1 MSTYWQIA
9 TGSYG
14 RDYSDLFLKFG
25 IAFFGAGAAR
35 LEEINIGDTV
45 ILKQGITGIRAA
57 GKVVQRDGEHR
68 GNHYHYQDLPDKK
81 DKEWLLDIDGWDLPA
96 WCYVDWRV
104 PDGDK
109 AVSVPGL
116 TRGTIRR
123 ANQPGP
129 QKKADEILAT
139 DHPPKETEHKG
150 PEETKL
156 VAVEELLEELDRENL
171 SALLDDEL
179 KNKIKKIQDLAI
191 YYRDHYPWNHNIP
204 EHEARTFLVV
214 PLLLALGWSEEQIKI
229 ELSGGNRKRIDIACF
244 SQPYKKCEEPR
255 ENCVAII
262 ETKGFASGLDYAQK
276 QANSYSDN
284 FPNCK
289 ALITTNGYFYKIYLK
304 DEKGS
309 FHIDSYDPS
318 AYINLLNLR
327 DKYPLNPKEG
337 NGALDA
343 IKWLLPN
350 NLIQTA

>member
-9 TGSYG
+9 AGSDG

-25 IAFFGAGAAR
+25 MAFFGARAER
-35 LEEINIGDTV
+35 LKNINVGDTV
-45 ILKQGITGIRAA
+45 ILKQGIKGISAA
-57 GKVVQRDGEHR
+57 GKVVQRDGRHS
-68 GNHYHYQDLPDKK
+68 GNHYEDPPDKK
-81 DKEWLLDIDGWDLPA
+81 DKEWLLDVDGWDLPA

-104 PDGDK
+104 LDGNKDI
-109 AVSVPGL
+109 SGL

-129 QKKADEILAT
+129 QKEADKILAT
-139 DHPPKETEHKG
+139 GRPPKETEHKG
-150 PEETKL
+150 PEETKP
-156 VAVEELLEELDRENL
+156 VKNQELLEMLVREGLDKSFAN
-171 SALLDDEL
+171 EL
-179 KNKIKKIQDLAI
+179 KNKIKKIQDLAG
-191 YYRDHYPWNHNIP
+191 YYRKNYPWNHNIP

-214 PLLLALGWSEEQIKI
+214 PLLLAFGWSEKQIKI

-327 DKYPLNPKEG
+327 DKYPLNPKKG

>member
-9 TGSYG
+9 AGSYG

-45 ILKQGITGIRAA
+45 ILKQGITGISAA

-68 GNHYHYQDLPDKK
+68 GNHYQDLPDKK
-81 DKEWLLDIDGWDLPA
+81 DKEWLLDVDGWDLPA

-104 PDGDK
+104 PDGDE
-109 AVSVPGL
+109 AIFVPGL

-129 QKKADEILAT
+129 QKEADEILAT
-139 DHPPKETEHKG
+139 GHPPKETEHKG
-150 PEETKL
+150 PEETKPVADQELSETL
-156 VAVEELLEELDRENL
+156 VREGFRTS
-171 SALLDDEL
+171 SANEL
-179 KNKIKKIQDLAI
+179 KNKIKDIRDLAR
-191 YYRDHYPWNHNIP
+191 YYRENYDWNANIL

-214 PLLLALGWSEEQIKI
+214 PLLLALGWSEQRIKI
-229 ELSGGNRKRIDIACF
+229 ELANVDIAYF
-244 SQPYKKCEEPR
+244 SKPYKNWKESR

-262 ETKGFASGLDYAQK
+262 ETKGFASGLDYARD
-276 QANSYSDN
+276 QAKSYSDN

-289 ALITTNGYFYKIYLK
+289 ALITTNGYCYKIYLK

-309 FHIDSYDPS
+309 FPQDSYDPS
-318 AYINLLNLR
+318 AYINLLNPR
-327 DKYPLNPKEG
+327 DQYPLNPKEG

-350 NLIQTA
+350 SLIQIA

>member
-9 TGSYG
+9 AGSYG

-25 IAFFGAGAAR
+25 MAFFGAGATR
-35 LEEINIGDTV
+35 LENINIGDTI
-45 ILKQGITGIRAA
+45 ILKRGITAISAA

-68 GNHYHYQDLPDKK
+68 GNHYDSSDKK
-81 DKEWLLDIDGWDLPA
+81 DKEWLLDVDGWDLPA

-109 AVSVPGL
+109 EAIPIPGL

-129 QKKADEILAT
+129 QKEADKILAT
-139 DHPPKETEHKG
+139 GRPPKEIEHKG

-156 VAVEELLEELDRENL
+156 VADQELLETLVREGL
-171 SALLDDEL
+171 STSFANEL
-179 KNKIKKIQDLAI
+179 KNKIRNIRDLAR
-191 YYRDHYPWNHNIP
+191 YYRENYDWNANIL

-214 PLLLALGWSEEQIKI
+214 PLLLALGWSEQRIKI
-229 ELSGGNRKRIDIACF
+229 ELANVDIAYF
-244 SQPYKKCEEPR
+244 SRPYKNWKESR

-262 ETKGFASGLDYAQK
+262 ETKGFASGLDYAREQVK
-276 QANSYSDN
+276 SYSDN

-289 ALITTNGYFYKIYLK
+289 ALITTNGYCYKIYLK

-309 FHIDSYDPS
+309 FPQDSYDPS
-318 AYINLLNLR
+318 AYINLLNPR
-327 DKYPLNPKEG
+327 DKYPLNPKKG

-350 NLIQTA
+350 NLIQTV